1 MNVKEEQ
8 SREASDG
15 QDEEEGVG
23 EGVAGDSGGSESP
36 WDLESKEGAA
46 NALKGPR
53 LVSGEPG
60 GAVTIQCRYTPT
72 SINRHQRKYW
82 CRLSPLTWLCHT
94 VVSTNHY
101 THGRYSGRVALA
113 DFPHRGLFV
122 VRLTQLSPE
131 DGGSYRCGIG
141 NGNDMLFLSM
151 NLAVS
156 AGMGSPSPSPRASS
170 AASELV
176 RRSFGTASPAANRW
190 APGTTQTIERQGTE
204 WGRAALTPETSK
216 RTASA
221 KGMQT
226 PGTPGLVAAGTV
238 SQVESSSWATI
249 PIPESPASAV
259 GGMPDTVERDW
270 LWGTRS
276 SATNRAGAREEGRE
290 TTAEANRLREEA
302 ERVRIALAT
311 DWTVIKTI
319 GPSTLASEKRV
330 WETHQE
336 PSLLSTP
343 QALGS
348 IEGTTG
354 AAGVRAWGPTSTE
367 MSSAE
372 GSTEGDLDMPAG
384 GSGPQTA
391 PSQDL
396 IAGPLRP
403 PGRGSSKKSA
413 SPEEKNISR
422 MLTPVST
429 VLFPLA
435 LVALVLLQRKLRRKR
450 TSQETEKAPGVT
462 LIQMTYLLELSL
474 QPDQLPHV
482 ERKILQEG
490 SSPACAT
497 MRVPER
503 DPGP

>member
-1 MNVKEEQ
+1 MDG
-8 SREASDG
+8 EAPATPGG
-15 QDEEEGVG
+15 QK
-23 EGVAGDSGGSESP
+23 VANQRAG
-36 WDLESKEGAA
+36 WKMQVALILCLLQAA

-156 AGMGSPSPSPRASS
+156 AGMGSPSPSPRATS

-176 RRSFGTASPAANRW
+176 RRSFRTASPAANRW
-190 APGTTQTIERQGTE
+190 APGTTQTRERQGTE

-259 GGMPDTVERDW
+259 GGMPDTAERNW

-290 TTAEANRLREEA
+290 TTMEANRPREEA
-302 ERVRIALAT
+302 ERVRIVLAT
-311 DWTVIKTI
+311 DWTVIKTT
-319 GPSTLASEKRV
+319 GPSTLASEKQV
-330 WETHQE
+330 WETRQE
-336 PSLLSTP
+336 PSLVSTP

-354 AAGVRAWGPTSTE
+354 AAGVWAWGPTSTE

-396 IAGPLRP
+396 VAGPLRP
-403 PGRGSSKKSA
+403 PGRGSSKKSSGDRKGPRSHLDSDDIFA
-413 SPEEKNISR
+413 GAEPPARSAAPCGAED
-422 MLTPVST
+422 TPRGFFSCLCHHEGPREGPWT
-429 VLFPLA
+429 LRNERITRTKHHDPFSSFLH
-435 LVALVLLQRKLRRKR
+435 LYTRK
-450 TSQETEKAPGVT
+450 
-462 LIQMTYLLELSL
+462 
-474 QPDQLPHV
+474 
-482 ERKILQEG
+482 
-490 SSPACAT
+490 
-497 MRVPER
+497 
-503 DPGP
+503 

>member
-1 MNVKEEQ
+1 MDG
-8 SREASDG
+8 EAPATPGG
-15 QDEEEGVG
+15 QK
-23 EGVAGDSGGSESP
+23 VANQRAGWEMQVV
-36 WDLESKEGAA
+36 LILCLLQAA

-60 GAVTIQCRYTPT
+60 GAVTIRCHYTPT

-94 VVSTNHY
+94 IVSTNHY
-101 THGRYSGRVALA
+101 THVRYSGRVALA

-131 DGGSYRCGIG
+131 DVGAYRCGIG
-141 NGNDMLFLSM
+141 NGNNMLFLSM

-156 AGMGSPSPSPRASS
+156 AGMGESSPRATP

-176 RRSFGTASPAANRW
+176 RRFFGTASPAANRW

-204 WGRAALTPETSK
+204 WDRVALTPDTSK
-216 RTASA
+216 TTASA

-226 PGTPGLVAAGTV
+226 PGTPGLAAAGTV
-238 SQVESSSWATI
+238 SRVESSSWATI
-249 PIPESPASAV
+249 PIPESPTSAV
-259 GGMPDTVERDW
+259 GGMPDTAERDW

-276 SATNRAGAREEGRE
+276 SATNRAGAKEEGRE
-290 TTAEANRLREEA
+290 TTTEANRPREEA

-311 DWTVIKTI
+311 AWTAIKTI
-319 GPSTLASEKRV
+319 GPSTLASEKWV
-330 WETHQE
+330 WETHQAA
-336 PSLLSTP
+336 SLVSTP

-354 AAGVRAWGPTSTE
+354 AAGVWALGPSSTE

-372 GSTEGDLDMPAG
+372 ESTEGDLDMPAG

-396 IAGPLRP
+396 VAGPLRP
-403 PGRGSSKKSA
+403 PGKGSSVKSA

-422 MLTPVST
+422 MLTPVSA
-429 VLFPLA
+429 VLCPLA

-462 LIQMTYLLELSL
+462 LIQMTHLLGLSL

-482 ERKILQEG
+482 ERKILQED
-490 SSPACAT
+490 SSPAHAT